1 MSSIKGQ
8 SKGRRYNPLFELT
21 MARMKEFWREPEAIF
36 WVFVFP
42 VLLAWALGIAFRN
55 QPQEK
60 VRVAVL
66 DGSPAANWAL
76 MHLKASSD
84 VEPELASATEA
95 SHLLRLGKVDLIVE
109 VEQSVDDARPSLEN
123 GPADDIP
130 MPNYAF
136 HYKYDP
142 ARPNSK
148 ITRYMVDNA
157 LQRALGRRDAA
168 PVADLVFSEPGGR
181 YIDFLIPGLLAMNLM
196 SSGMWG
202 VGFVV
207 VQQRMRKLLKRF
219 VATPM
224 RRFDYLVSFMLSRL
238 AFLVLEMVALIAFAW
253 IVFDVRVYGSLLE
266 LGIITLLG
274 AVVFNGI
281 GLLVASR
288 PTTTE
293 GVSGWMNLVMM
304 PMYILSGGFF
314 SYEKFPEIF
323 HPLIRALPLT
333 ALTDAMRAVINQ
345 GLPLLNCWPELL
357 VLLVW
362 AAASYVVALRIFR
375 WQ

>member
-1 MSSIKGQ
+1 MSSQKVEGASVKKGQ
-8 SKGRRYNPLFELT
+8 RYYPLLELT
-21 MARMKEFWREPEAIF
+21 VARMKEFWREPEAIF

-60 VRVAVL
+60 VRVAIL
-66 DGSPAANWAL
+66 DGSPEAAWAM

-84 VEPELASATEA
+84 VEPLLVGENEA
-95 SHLLRLGKVDLIVE
+95 AQMLRLGKVDLIVGVSQNRSAPVQSGE
-109 VEQSVDDARPSLEN
+109 EGRSPEQYVFTYR
-123 GPADDIP
+123 
-130 MPNYAF
+130 
-136 HYKYDP
+136 YDP
-142 ARPNSK
+142 ARPNSR
-148 ITRYMVDNA
+148 ITRYVVDND
-157 LQRALGRRDAA
+157 LQRALGRQD
-168 PVADLVFSEPGGR
+168 VAQTGDEVFSEPGGR

-207 VQQRMRKLLKRF
+207 VTQRMRKLLKRF

-224 RRFDYLVSFMLSRL
+224 SRFDYLVSFMLSRL
-238 AFLVLEMVALIAFAW
+238 IFLALELVALMAFAW
-253 IVFDVRVYGSLLE
+253 FVFDVRIYGS
-266 LGIITLLG
+266 IIALAVLSLLG
-274 AVVFNGI
+274 AVVFNGL

-345 GLPLLNCWPELL
+345 GQPLLNCWPELL

-362 AAASYVVALRIFR
+362 SVVSYAVALRIFR